1 MRRGCDCGLC
11 RLVMRRDIEAVFD
24 RDRVWLGMFQVRA
37 RLNVELG
44 DSGGPDW
51 KLFQSVLA
59 EMIDH
64 GLLIYSFSPKHDQ
77 FPRYLLSRL
86 INRGD

>member
-1 MRRGCDCGLC
+1 MRPDYDFRSC
-11 RLVMRRDIEAVFD
+11 RIGMRRDIEAVFD

-37 RLNVELG
+37 RLNVEPG

-59 EMIDH
+59 EMIGH

-86 INRGD
+86 MNRGD